1 MLAATALLL
10 MQKLPIAKNNKE
22 TELQPSFMPSY
33 SSNPSS
39 GPSMNPIKN
48 VLLSA
53 KVSEDALNDEDSP
66 QGKVYLWV
74 STQDLINPPLEPGE
88 DDDQIIQRFV
98 LATFYYATGGDG
110 WTNKEGWLGGSN
122 ECNWYKVIC
131 SGSVRMV
138 TRLFPSSNNLVGSI
152 PSEVGQLKRLGEC
165 LCLHLSGAC

>member
-1 MLAATALLL
+1 
-10 MQKLPIAKNNKE
+10 
-22 TELQPSFMPSY
+22 MPSY

-165 LCLHLSGAC
+165 LCLHLSVLIECFCAC